1 MLFVN
6 SLSLL
11 ANSFTKLVSPSPKK
25 ALYQVPS
32 MEFTLWCRSS
42 IEEVSKVYVFFWFF
56 ALISYVYMINLNL
69 YSCRLCAKF
78 DWNVSMSK
86 WFHHLGM
93 HLQYL
98 RMYVQYLVIYIQ
110 ISCDVY
116 FITLWCKCNHCILG
130 DTIQSLLEHNDIILQ
145 KMQILLYMQHMIWNI
160 LNKILSTHYKVL
172 HKYHKI

>member
-1 MLFVN
+1 MHY
-6 SLSLL
+6 SQIHLL
-11 ANSFTKLVSPSPKK
+11 NLYLLHQRKPCTK
-25 ALYQVPS
+25 YQVWNLPCGAGLLS
-32 MEFTLWCRSS
+32 RKFQKF
-42 IEEVSKVYVFFWFF
+42 IYFWFF

-116 FITLWCKCNHCILG
+116 FITFWCKCNHCILG
-130 DTIQSLLEHNDIILQ
+130 DMIQSLLSTQWHHITENAI
-145 KMQILLYMQHMIWNI
+145 ILLYMHHMIWNI
-160 LNKILSTHYKVL
+160 RNKILGTHYKLL